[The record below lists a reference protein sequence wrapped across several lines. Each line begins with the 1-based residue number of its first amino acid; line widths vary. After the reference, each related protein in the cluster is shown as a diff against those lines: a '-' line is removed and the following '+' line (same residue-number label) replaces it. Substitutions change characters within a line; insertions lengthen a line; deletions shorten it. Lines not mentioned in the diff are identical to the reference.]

1 MSYHANNE
9 NINQGINE
17 AMLKLAPPHF
27 PRTPYNGYSIVDG
40 LRAIYAQTSFD
51 YRTKIAE
58 INGMGS
64 YLGNPEQNLH
74 MLNLLK
80 QGMLIRPY

>member
-17 AMLKLAPPHF
+17 TMFNPASPYFPP
-27 PRTPYNGYSIVDG
+27 TPYNGYSIVDG
-40 LRAIYAQTSFD
+40 LRAINAQSSYD

-58 INGMGS
+58 INGIEHYTGH
-64 YLGNPEQNLH
+64 PEQNIH

-80 QGMLIRPY
+80 EGKLLRPY